1 MLKNKNKNKKADSAG
16 HTLGDRQGL
25 GLDARERRLLIE
37 EERASLRG
45 VGAGGT
51 RLNPAGSFPK
61 EHSGDP

>member
-1 MLKNKNKNKKADSAG
+1 MLENTDSAG

-25 GLDARERRLLIE
+25 GLDALGQPLLIE
-37 EERASLRG
+37 EERARLRG